1 MTNVVDNE
9 ELKNKLA
16 TKEMEK
22 AELPTTAAP
31 SASITPYRKIEAT
44 LKQMMPTLTE
54 AMPRVGLTAERLTRV
69 ALTTIRNNP
78 SLLEADFTSLISCI
92 MQSAQLGLEPSI
104 LGHVHLIPYRDNKK
118 GITNVQFQIGYKGLL
133 ELVHRSGNVQT
144 IKCNV
149 VCENDEFDY
158 SFGIDEKLYHKP
170 SKSNRG
176 NPIFYYA
183 YAKLSSGGHAYEVMS
198 VEDIQKIRDAHSVSY
213 KFQKNSSPWV
223 AHFDAMAKKTVLKQL
238 IKYLPISV
246 NVQSQVATDETIIP
260 NMKEER
266 IPVDIF
272 EGEIVE

>member
-1 MTNVVDNE
+1 
-9 ELKNKLA
+9 
-16 TKEMEK
+16 MEK

-260 NMKEER
+260 NMKEEP

-272 EGEIVE
+272 EGE